1 MTQVIYYTT
10 SQEENPTEKFLD
22 SLEKQ
27 DKAKIIRILRY
38 VEIYGLITVLPHVK
52 KLTGTPLWEIRVL
65 GKSNIRVLYITIQE
79 NSILLIHGFLKKK
92 QKTPIREMEIALRR
106 VQDWQNR
113 SNTA

>member
-10 SQEENPTEKFLD
+10 SKEENPTEKFLD

-38 VEIYGLITVLPHVK
+38 VEVYGLITALPHVK

-65 GKSNIRVLYITIQE
+65 GKSNIRALYVTIQE
-79 NSILLIHGFLKKK
+79 NSILLVHGFLKKK
-92 QKTPIREMEIALRR
+92 QKTPMKEIEAALSR
-106 VQDWQNR
+106 VQDWQKRLNA
-113 SNTA
+113 T